1 AGRADAQVKIRGF
14 RIELGEVESVVAAHP
29 DVAQAIVTVCDDR
42 LTAYV
47 VSRDSEPSSI
57 RAFAAERLPE
67 YMVPAT
73 VVLLDELPLTPNGK
87 IDQAAL
93 PAPDVAGGPGR
104 APTTPVEEVLCGL
117 FADVLGAEVV
127 GVGDDFFSSGGDS
140 IMSMQLASRARR
152 AGWVLSPRQV
162 FEERTPAGL
171 ARVVEPVG
179 TDSARARDVGT
190 GEVAFTPV
198 MKSVGDTAA
207 SSEFAQWMAV
217 LAPPQLDSEVLSA
230 GVRALLDTHDML
242 RARLVAGG

>member
-1 AGRADAQVKIRGF
+1 
-14 RIELGEVESVVAAHP
+14 
-29 DVAQAIVTVCDDR
+29 
-42 LTAYV
+42 
-47 VSRDSEPSSI
+47 SSI

-93 PAPDVAGGPGR
+93 PTPDVAGGPGR
-104 APTTPVEEVLCGL
+104 APTSPAEEALCGL
-117 FADVLGAEVV
+117 FAEVLSAREV
-127 GVGDDFFSSGGDS
+127 GVDDDFFVLGGDS

-152 AGWVLSPRQV
+152 VGWVVSPRQV
-162 FEERTPAGL
+162 FEERTPARL
-171 ARVVEPVG
+171 ALVAQR
-179 TDSARARDVGT
+179 SAGRALAGEVSGV

-198 MKSVGDTAA
+198 MKSVGGAA
-207 SSEFAQWMAV
+207 ARPGFAQWMV
-217 LAPPQLDSEVLSA
+217 VGAPVGFGLEVLSA